1 VSGSLRLF
9 RVGVVLYAALVALA
23 WVFGLWLF
31 VLGLASA
38 GAVVVRHRILT
49 LRQLPARVA
58 AWALHAPRGLSPPV
72 ALEQAIAVDLAAVSQ
87 GQLDC
92 LDRAQG
98 VVAESVDDPW
108 RRELAAER
116 LARAHDL
123 IAGGDIVGV
132 TAREETPRVRLR
144 DSAGVVMLIVLLALG
159 NLTQSRWWLIPLG
172 VVSVLLAVEFVDL
185 YERRRALPEL
195 LASRSVQD
203 PIQGPFVMFEHD
215 VARSLVVLARHDRL
229 VIERARCLVEATSS
243 EQDYARQRLMEADRL
258 LLGTAARRSR
268 SGLSTWLLRV
278 VAPAAAA
285 STFPWWPMP

>member
-1 VSGSLRLF
+1 MSGPWRRF
-9 RVGVVLYAALVALA
+9 RVGVVVYAVVMAVA

-38 GAVVVRHRILT
+38 GAVQVRHRILI
-49 LRQLPARVA
+49 LRQLPTRVA
-58 AWALHAPRGLSPPV
+58 AWAVHAPRGLSPPV
-72 ALEQAIAVDLAAVSQ
+72 ALEHAIAVDLAAVSQ

-92 LDRAQG
+92 LDRAQA
-98 VVAESVDDPW
+98 VVAASVDDPW
-108 RRELAAER
+108 RRALAAER

-132 TAREETPRVRLR
+132 RARPETPRVRLR

-159 NLTQSRWWLIPLG
+159 NLTLSRWWLIPLG
-172 VVSVLLAVEFVDL
+172 VVSVLLAVELVDL

-215 VARSLVVLARHDRL
+215 VARSLVVLARDDRL

-243 EQDYARQRLMEADRL
+243 EQAHARQRLMEADRL
-258 LLGTAARRSR
+258 LGTAARRAR
-268 SGLSTWLLRV
+268 SGLHTWLLGV
-278 VAPAAAA
+278 LVPAAAVPA
-285 STFPWWPMP
+285 VPWWPIP

>member
-172 VVSVLLAVEFVDL
+172 VVSVLLALEFIDL
-185 YERRRALPEL
+185 YERRNALPRL
-195 LASRSVQD
+195 LASRSTQD
-203 PIQGPFVMFEHD
+203 PIQGLFVMFEID
-215 VARSLVVLARHDRL
+215 VARSLVALAQGDRV
-229 VIERARCLVEATSS
+229 VIERARCLVETTA
-243 EQDYARQRLMEADRL
+243 DPAYAYQRLMEAERL
-258 LLGTAARRSR
+258 LWTEARRR
-268 SGLSTWLLRV
+268 GSGPCAWLLWV
-278 VAPAAAA
+278 LAPAAA
-285 STFPWWPMP
+285 TPTLPWWPMP

>member
-1 VSGSLRLF
+1 MSGSLRRF
-9 RVGVVLYAALVALA
+9 RVGVVFYAALVALA

-58 AWALHAPRGLSPPV
+58 AWALHAPRGLSPPA
-72 ALEQAIAVDLAAVSQ
+72 ALEHAIAVDLAAVSQ

-92 LDRAQG
+92 LDRAQT
-98 VVAESVDDPW
+98 VVAENVDDPW

-132 TAREETPRVRLR
+132 TARQETPRVRLR
-144 DSAGVVMLIVLLALG
+144 DPAGVVMLIVLLALG

-172 VVSVLLAVEFVDL
+172 VVSVLLAVELVDL
-185 YERRRALPEL
+185 YERRRALPGL

-203 PIQGPFVMFEHD
+203 PVQGPFVMFEHD
-215 VARSLVVLARHDRL
+215 VARSLVVLARDDRL
-229 VIERARCLVEATSS
+229 VIERARCLVNRTTEHA
-243 EQDYARQRLMEADRL
+243 YAYQRLMEADRL
-258 LLGTAARRSR
+258 LLGTAARRSG
-268 SGLSTWLLRV
+268 SGLSTWLLV
-278 VAPAAAA
+278 VLAPAAAA
-285 STFPWWPMP
+285 SAVPWWPMP